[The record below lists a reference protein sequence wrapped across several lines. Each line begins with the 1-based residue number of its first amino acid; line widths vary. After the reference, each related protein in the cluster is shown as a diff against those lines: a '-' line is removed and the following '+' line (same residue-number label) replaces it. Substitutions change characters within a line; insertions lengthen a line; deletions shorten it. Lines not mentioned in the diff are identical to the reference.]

1 MKTIFQI
8 KYTAR
13 KQVINKKNKFG
24 TILHNFTLLYLVYF
38 CDLDHYSGYPIY
50 VILAKLVLNYLIT
63 CRRLSSKKN
72 MKR

>member
-1 MKTIFQI
+1 MKNIFQI

-38 CDLDHYSGYPIY
+38 CDLDNYSGYP
-50 VILAKLVLNYLIT
+50 L
-63 CRRLSSKKN
+63 
-72 MKR
+72 